1 MNYSELLTN
10 VRNYTEVGSEV
21 LSDSIIDVFIVNV
34 ENKIQRELDLD
45 AFRKFQFSSFTIG
58 SPFITVPDDFAFE
71 RGVQIKD
78 QITGDRTWLEQRDTT
93 FIDEYSV
100 TRSNAGSSTN
110 GQPKYWANWD
120 ATNLILAPTPDQ
132 VYTIEMWYDETP
144 EHMDTSNASA
154 TTFLS
159 NNAPEVL
166 LYGVLGETF
175 SYLKNTQDMQLY
187 EQKFQQ
193 ALQLYANEQM
203 GRKRRD
209 EYSDGVLRLP
219 LRSVDPGGS

>member
-58 SPFITVPDDFAFE
+58 SPFITMPDDFAFE

-93 FIDEYSV
+93 FIDEYNKD
-100 TRSNAGSSTN
+100 RSDTGT
-110 GQPKYWANWD
+110 PKYYANWD
-120 ATNLILAPTPDQ
+120 QNTMIFAPTPDLA
-132 VYTIEMWYDETP
+132 YEIELWYNKTP
-144 EHMDTSNASA
+144 DHLSSSQ
-154 TTFLS
+154 TTTWLS
-159 NNAPEVL
+159 TNAPEVL
-166 LYGVLGETF
+166 IYGTTAEAF
-175 SYLKNTQDMQLY
+175 SYLKNPPYVQLY
-187 EQKFQQ
+187 EQKYAQ
-193 ALQLYANEQM
+193 AVQNLAQTQM

-209 EYSDGVLRLP
+209 EYADGVLRIP
-219 LRSVDPGGS
+219 LRSVDPGGK

>member
-93 FIDEYSV
+93 FIDEYNV
-100 TRSNAGSSTN
+100 DRSDTGK
-110 GQPKYWANWD
+110 PKYYANWD
-120 ATNLILAPTPDQ
+120 QNTIMVAPTPNLA
-132 VYTIEMWYDETP
+132 YEIELWYNKTP
-144 EHMDTSNASA
+144 DHLSSSN
-154 TTFLS
+154 TTTWLS
-159 NNAPEVL
+159 TNAPEVL
-166 LYGVLGETF
+166 IYGTTAEAF
-175 SYLKNTQDMQLY
+175 SYLKNPPYVQLY
-187 EQKFQQ
+187 EQKYAQ
-193 ALQLYANEQM
+193 AVQNLAQTQM

-209 EYSDGVLRLP
+209 EYADGVLRIP
-219 LRSVDPGGS
+219 LRSVDPGGK